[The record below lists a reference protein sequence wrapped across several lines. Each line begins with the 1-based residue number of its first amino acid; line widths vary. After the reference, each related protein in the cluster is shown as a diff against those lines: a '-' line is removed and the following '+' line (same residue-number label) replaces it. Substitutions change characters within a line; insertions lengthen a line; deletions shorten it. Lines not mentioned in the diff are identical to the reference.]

1 VRIRKIDTF
10 ATITIPAFILLLA
23 TILIRLFDFDMR
35 VQRHFWDDAN
45 STWRYAEEP
54 WAIQIYNLG
63 VVPALLI
70 GMICLVVLLL
80 GIGRQ
85 DLARFRKTAG
95 YLVLTLII
103 GSGLF
108 TNALLK
114 GLWGRPRPS
123 QLVEFGGSQAFE
135 PVLVWVKES
144 FGKSFPCGH
153 ATMGFYFFAVA
164 LVIPKRMVIL
174 RIVVA
179 VFGLILGT
187 ALSWVRSAQGGHF
200 LSDAIW
206 AAAIMWFVSIGLFHA
221 MRLSEGRKYTPRH
234 SFQRQVPTWAMLC
247 YAPVIGLA
255 LLLCLL
261 GTPYKESYALKNSEP
276 FTSVRRVIVD
286 IEGEVKI
293 VKGKIF
299 QVEGK
304 SEGFGVPNSSQRFQ
318 HRIDEKGDLHIKGVR
333 KGFFTELRVSL
344 TITIPENQMPDVVCE
359 GAAHLISTTNVVH

>member
-1 VRIRKIDTF
+1 
-10 ATITIPAFILLLA
+10 
-23 TILIRLFDFDMR
+23 MR
-35 VQRHFWDDAN
+35 VQRHFWDYEK
-45 STWRYAEEP
+45 SIWRYAEEP

-70 GMICLVVLLL
+70 GMISLVVLLV

-85 DLARFRKTAG
+85 DLARFRKAAG
-95 YLVLTLII
+95 YLVLTLLI
-103 GSGLF
+103 GSGLI

-123 QLVEFGGSQAFE
+123 QLIEFGGSQPFE
-135 PVLVWVKES
+135 PILVWVKES

-153 ATMGFYFFAVA
+153 ATMGFFFFAMA
-164 LVIPKRMVIL
+164 LAIPKRMTWIRVL
-174 RIVVA
+174 VA
-179 VFGLILGT
+179 AFGLILGIT
-187 ALSWVRSAQGGHF
+187 IGWVRSAQGGHF
-200 LSDAIW
+200 LSDALW

-221 MRLSEGRKYTPRH
+221 MRLGEGRKYIPRH
-234 SFQRQVPTWAMLC
+234 TFQRQVPTWAMLC

-261 GTPYKESYALKNSEP
+261 GTPYKESYSLRNSEN

-286 IEGEVKI
+286 MEGEVK
-293 VKGKIF
+293 VVTGETF
-299 QVEGK
+299 RVEGK

-318 HRIDEKGDLHIKGVR
+318 HRMGDNGDLHIKGVR

-344 TITIPENQMPDVVCE
+344 TITIPENQSPEVVCD
-359 GAAHLISTTNVVH
+359 GACRLISAKDSAH